1 VKTFLSQL
9 YSNESAVAAIEYAL
23 LGSLIAV
30 VIVASVSSVGS
41 QVGGLY
47 EVVREQVVS
56 ALSPLER

>member
-9 YSNESAVAAIEYAL
+9 YSNEFGVAAIEYAL